1 MKPKSN
7 TRTGSP
13 ISRIILS
20 AALIAATALTVSNAH
35 TASAQT
41 AATGTATTTTA
52 TSTAST
58 EPSITSVT
66 ALPGGDGMSATIM
79 WNTDVNATS
88 QVAYGTSTAS
98 SASSTTAAST
108 STAATSTLLYQSY
121 SSIDE
126 NLVTNHSFPIT
137 DLQPGT
143 LYHYQVI
150 STDPS
155 GDTNSSPDETFMT
168 ISATSSTSTQ
178 TSSGSGSGNGSGA
191 ALDLP
196 TLENQIVAL
205 QQEVATLEQE
215 VASIMGQLNMSS
227 STGTSSAAGTSTA
240 SLPSNPTIT
249 PSSGTFPSGSTVDW
263 NGRGFGHEEQVT
275 VTENGKLAGSAHADG
290 GGNFTT
296 GSMTLPTTPGS
307 YTYSFAGSSGDSAS
321 ASIEVQ

>member
-108 STAATSTLLYQSY
+108 STAATSTLPYQSY
-121 SSIDE
+121 SSIDQD
-126 NLVTNHSFPIT
+126 LVTNHSFPIT